1 MAKINGVQIKSLKSF
16 SGHDGE
22 LLYQGNVYLNG
33 KLLGFW
39 SQNYSGGVIDDFGFD
54 ESLLDN
60 AVNKMKSI
68 QTNVCS
74 KEYYNATSFM
84 CDLITLIEYEKD
96 YKKEVKR
103 HGGKDVVVVF
113 VTDNYNCFY
122 FTILDSN
129 VQIMTNN
136 DIFATYAS
144 TFEGISKQL
153 FKNEEEKR
161 YVFRSL
167 RDFNITL

>member
-1 MAKINGVQIKSLKSF
+1 M
-16 SGHDGE
+16 
-22 LLYQGNVYLNG
+22 
-33 KLLGFW
+33 KL
-39 SQNYSGGVIDDFGFD
+39 
-54 ESLLDN
+54 
-60 AVNKMKSI
+60 I
-68 QTNVCS
+68 QTNDCS
-74 KEYYNATSFM
+74 KKYYNATSFM

-96 YKKEVKR
+96 YKKEVKK
-103 HGGKDVVVVF
+103 HGGKDVVVVV

-129 VQIMTNN
+129 AQIMTDN

-144 TFEGISKQL
+144 TFENISKQL
-153 FKNEEEKR
+153 FENEEEKR